1 MSNRISWWEA
11 AFSSEISWRER
22 EAINSTADTVDHLAI
37 EQDELH
43 RRVAVLTQRVA
54 AQEQVIKEL
63 RAVLRV
69 VVDAFGEPGGNRDL
83 LEARIETALDSARP
97 VAPAA
102 VASAAGDAYRGGPQ
116 GSRSPALGTC
126 VRCSIQE
133 PAADMFVT
141 AVGSMCRQC
150 VGA

>member
-22 EAINSTADTVDHLAI
+22 EALNANADTIDHLAI
-37 EQDELH
+37 AQDGLD
-43 RRVAVLTQRVA
+43 RRVTVLTQRIA

-69 VVDAFGEPGGNRDL
+69 VVDAFGELGANADL
-83 LEARIETALDSARP
+83 LAARIETALDNARP
-97 VAPAA
+97 VIPAA
-102 VASAAGDAYRGGPQ
+102 VASAGGDAYRSSPQ
-116 GSRSPALGTC
+116 ASPSPRLGTC

-141 AVGSMCRQC
+141 AVGPMCRRC